1 MYEVKGL
8 KDGIERAKINIK
20 VFRDAID
27 KELETIAEYERMI
40 KFTEAEE
47 ARIGNLSRPNSQP

>member
-1 MYEVKGL
+1 MYEVDGL
-8 KDGIERAKINIK
+8 KEGIERAKLNIQI
-20 VFRDAID
+20 FQNAID

-40 KFTEAEE
+40 KFTEAEG

>member
-8 KDGIERAKINIK
+8 KDGIERAKINIQTFK
-20 VFRDAID
+20 DAID

-40 KFTEAEE
+40 KFIEE
-47 ARIGNLSRPNSQP
+47 TRDVNLSRPDSKP